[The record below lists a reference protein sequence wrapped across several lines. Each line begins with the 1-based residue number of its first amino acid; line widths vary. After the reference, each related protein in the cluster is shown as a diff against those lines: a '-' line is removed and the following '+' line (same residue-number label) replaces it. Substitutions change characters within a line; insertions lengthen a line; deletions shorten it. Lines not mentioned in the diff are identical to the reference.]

1 MFENPRWGRQARNFT
16 TNAPKILDLKSS
28 SEQIF
33 SRKLPLAA
41 PEILFNHTLTV
52 TLLSLGLGW
61 IGARS
66 SDHLVVFL
74 RRASKRPCRGD
85 STVEIQA
92 YLSPRMYRLASVQLY
107 QFVLSTDTSLTRKPR
122 VGPCSCSV
130 IFFESLFKAD
140 TSLKRTPML
149 ILIVLHSYS
158 LTLET
163 EISLKQTSSLTPS
176 PELSIQERADCI
188 FLSCVANSSRKP
200 LDPTRNCPLYWQIE
214 TGQSEAGTGPSPMP
228 I

>member
-1 MFENPRWGRQARNFT
+1 MLR
-16 TNAPKILDLKSS
+16 KILDLKSS

-33 SRKLPLAA
+33 SRKLPLGA

-66 SDHLVVFL
+66 SDHLVFFL
-74 RRASKRPCRGD
+74 RRSSKRPCRGD

-122 VGPCSCSV
+122 AVLAVVQSFSLN
-130 IFFESLFKAD
+130 LFKAD
-140 TSLKRTPML
+140 TSLKPTPML

-163 EISLKQTSSLTPS
+163 EISLKQTPSLISS
-176 PELSIQERADCI
+176 PELSVQERADCI

-200 LDPTRNCPLYWQIE
+200 LDPTRNCPSYWHIE
-214 TGQSEAGTGPSPMP
+214 TGQSEAGTGPSPTS